1 MIEHTLRPQPKLP
14 STPLR
19 MTPHLSGYRIC
30 AALNAACNA
39 ADGLKKVRAMHHAM
53 WSTDVVASVTI
64 SHVLG
69 HNAQACQK
77 HAGQIPITFLILYL
91 LATFPLSLGVSAS
104 ASNVANVGAA
114 VIADTN
120 TIIFQHHNLRISQ
133 AQVEVSCMH
142 GLNHTQLLHSLKV
155 VKADVSK
162 CFAEPSLDMYNCSI
176 GCIKA
181 N

>member
-1 MIEHTLRPQPKLP
+1 
-14 STPLR
+14 
-19 MTPHLSGYRIC
+19 
-30 AALNAACNA
+30 
-39 ADGLKKVRAMHHAM
+39 M
-53 WSTDVVASVTI
+53 WTTDVVASVII
-64 SHVLG
+64 SHSLS

-77 HAGQIPITFLILYL
+77 HAGQIPRMVVILYL

-133 AQVEVSCMH
+133 VQVEVSCMH
-142 GLNHTQLLHSLKV
+142 RLNHTRLLQSLKV
-155 VKADVSK
+155 VKANVIK
-162 CFAEPSLDMYNCSI
+162 CFAEPSLDMYECSI